1 MPEYVRIIDDRLQ
14 TAVHHY
20 LHADPPR
27 RITVIGTHHFGVPAY
42 WTDIRARIDRMTAQG
57 AVVHCEGSSLVPDAA
72 DATDEERRLLSEL
85 RRCRVL
91 EQQRVSQVFGW
102 VHQRDGLGYPPD
114 WQIID
119 LSHLEIL
126 RRLGPDMIGKVAGT
140 MRRMVDWPDSDRRGP
155 ARYRF
160 LIAVRVRMTGNDR
173 AITRRGPAD
182 AVLIDDRHRLA
193 LDAVAGTGRDTVLVW
208 GASHLAGLG
217 AGLREKGFVRC
228 DDTEWHTVLDIP
240 PIWPALRQLL
250 AGGSTRS
257 PNGGAAT

>member
-1 MPEYVRIIDDRLQ
+1 MSEYVRTIDGRLQ

-20 LHADPPR
+20 LHPDLPR
-27 RITVIGTHHFGVPAY
+27 RVTIIGTHHFGVPAY
-42 WTDIRARIDRMTAQG
+42 WTDIRARIDRLVAGG
-57 AVVHCEGSSLVPDAA
+57 AVVHCEGSMLVPDAS
-72 DATDEERRLLSEL
+72 DVTEDERRLLTEL

-102 VHQRDGLGYPPD
+102 VHQRDGLGYPPH
-114 WQIID
+114 WQVID

-126 RRLGPDMIGKVAGT
+126 RRLGPDMIGKFIGPL
-140 MRRMVDWPDSDRRGP
+140 RRMVDWPDDDRCGP

-160 LIAVRVRMTGNDR
+160 LIAVRVRITGNDR

-182 AVLIDDRHRLA
+182 TVLVDDRQRLA

-217 AGLREKGFVRC
+217 TALRSRGFVRC
-228 DDTEWHTVLDIP
+228 GDTEWHTVLDLP
-240 PIWPALRQLL
+240 PIWPAFRQLL
-250 AGGSTRS
+250 PGGSTRS
-257 PNGGAAT
+257 RKGRGAE